1 MVLSINFLLCVY
13 FCRNEHASREI
24 QLLYKALTG
33 LSFCQTSCKPASS
46 LLGSNHPISPL
57 LVSLGWRNAEGDK
70 SRPLVTPLSVDNRHN
85 RHVLPGRQAD
95 PAVPYNGD
103 ASESESSSSK
113 ESYRSLHSR
122 FSRVPPEFL
131 AHPSTRLR
139 FTIPR
144 PNVKDRLKKERK
156 RRRKER
162 KRKSL
167 DRPSSNSSNGFRN
180 FAFSILV
187 I

>member
-24 QLLYKALTG
+24 QLLHKALTG

-57 LVSLGWRNAEGDK
+57 FVSLGWRNAEGDK

-122 FSRVPPEFL
+122 FSRVPCPPFDQ
-131 AHPSTRLR
+131 LR

-144 PNVKDRLKKERK
+144 PNVKDRLKEKEK
-156 RRRKER
+156 K
-162 KRKSL
+162 KRKKKRKKKKIS
-167 DRPSSNSSNGFRN
+167 RPTFE
-180 FAFSILV
+180 
-187 I
+187 